1 MADAEGSKMGTLKWY
16 ARDPARALAGM
27 MKMTLAEAG
36 AYNKILD
43 LIYLREGKLLDD
55 PAEIC
60 RWLNCKPRVWKRI
73 RAKLIDMEKLYVHAG
88 CLHNERA
95 DEEIVKSRRIV
106 EKSIQGATLRWARY
120 NEIKRLRDAPPMQHT
135 YTKKE
140 SLSAK
145 IVPITKEGL
154 ARKIEDKK

>member
-1 MADAEGSKMGTLKWY
+1 MGTLKWY

-36 AYNKILD
+36 AYSKVLD
-43 LIYLREGKLLDD
+43 LIYLREGNLLDD
-55 PAEIC
+55 PHEIC
-60 RWLNCKPRVWKRI
+60 RWLNCKPRIWKKI

-95 DEEIVKSRRIV
+95 DEEIAKSRRIV
-106 EKSIQGATLRWARY
+106 EKSIQGANKRWATW

-140 SLSAK
+140 SLSAN
-145 IVPITKEGL
+145 IVPIAKRTTEKE
-154 ARKIEDKK
+154 RK

>member
-1 MADAEGSKMGTLKWY
+1 MGTLKWY

-36 AYNKILD
+36 AYSKVLD

-55 PAEIC
+55 PGEIS
-60 RWLNCKPRVWKRI
+60 RWLNCKPSVWKRI
-73 RAKLIDMEKLYVHAG
+73 RARLIDMEKLYVHAG

-95 DEEIVKSRRIV
+95 DQEMERFRERHLKRI
-106 EKSIQGATLRWARY
+106 EGGIKRWATY
-120 NEIKRLRDAPPMQHT
+120 NEIKRLQGAIPMLNT
-135 YTKKE
+135 ITKKE

-145 IVPITKEGL
+145 VMPFLKETPE
-154 ARKIEDKK
+154 KSKEK